1 MALAKAE
8 QKESPVSRSP
18 NNDEGGGHGEGETR
32 LQGSLLSGPERR
44 LLDWIIPRLPR
55 WVTPDLLTG
64 SALAAMVAAGFAY
77 AGSGTDPRLLHVVN
91 IGLFI
96 HWFGDSLDGGL
107 ARARNQSRPRY
118 GFYVDH
124 MSDAL
129 GAFAIGTGAAVSGIA
144 TPALAVVLLVFYLLL
159 AVHSYLATYALG
171 VFQLSFGP
179 VGPTELRIALILC
192 NLAILWSPTLTL
204 AGREFLTF
212 DVAGGMTAVALGL
225 ILFVQISRTTKRLY
239 DLERV

>member
-1 MALAKAE
+1 MAE

-129 GAFAIGTGAAVSGIA
+129 VSLKGF
-144 TPALAVVLLVFYLLL
+144 VDLLPLLL
-159 AVHSYLATYALG
+159 QGCTDGISVHTVSICAQVHHRNSRSTRRILRAAHAV
-171 VFQLSFGP
+171 
-179 VGPTELRIALILC
+179 
-192 NLAILWSPTLTL
+192 
-204 AGREFLTF
+204 
-212 DVAGGMTAVALGL
+212 
-225 ILFVQISRTTKRLY
+225 
-239 DLERV
+239 DLPIVS